1 MDNSTHHGKKLENLR
16 LDRLSNVELLSTAR
30 RPINMV
36 PGYEDG
42 KIFQLDQYMK
52 EHIYMWSGESKQV
65 TVRINTYNIGDFID
79 WFGRDFRVIKKDDE
93 YMVVSLTVN
102 VQALVK
108 WALQY
113 GKIATVIAPDD
124 VRNAIRNELQMISAN
139 YVD

>member
-1 MDNSTHHGKKLENLR
+1 
-16 LDRLSNVELLSTAR
+16 
-30 RPINMV
+30 
-36 PGYEDG
+36 
-42 KIFQLDQYMK
+42 
-52 EHIYMWSGESKQV
+52 
-65 TVRINTYNIGDFID
+65 
-79 WFGRDFRVIKKDDE
+79 
-93 YMVVSLTVN
+93 MVVSLTVN